1 MRKIFS
7 LITALCLTFPLYAQ
21 DIIVPGVPVV
31 SVAEAVEI
39 GMALGNNASTDSEY
53 AVEGYV
59 INAGSFSLMHRNQC
73 WYMADDANAESSN
86 FQAYNCYPIDNG
98 DTIKVLNGDKV
109 SVTGKIKKYVK
120 NETVIIEIERGDASF
135 IEKTAGDHT
144 VYTMVGGVT
153 VGRALEIG
161 AELENNGVTVNQY
174 AIRGY
179 ISAIDVPFS
188 VEHKNQSFWVTESA
202 NSTAA
207 SNADGAFY
215 VYRGKPETGEALPV
229 GTKVEFVTTIKKY
242 VPAGGGDPVIENADQ
257 NIMIYVLTEGP
268 QDNADVVFTSTDFY
282 GQGTQATEDTPGSAV
297 SATKEGVTFSCN
309 NAYGDQYAVRCYATG
324 LVSITST
331 TEQIGKLVFEFVSA
345 NNKYYT
351 GGLENEI
358 VVNDMEWSQTLVS
371 QARMSTVKVFFGE
384 FENPEGIESVTLTDQ
399 AQKILHDGQLYIIRD
414 GMLFTVQGTRIR

>member
-1 MRKIFS
+1 MRKFFS
-7 LITALCLTFPLYAQ
+7 LFTAFCLTLTLSAQ
-21 DIIVPGVPVV
+21 DIIPGIPIV
-31 SVAEAVEI
+31 SVAEAVAI
-39 GMALGNNASTDSEY
+39 GMELGDNTSTESEY

-73 WYMADDANAESSN
+73 WYMADDANAESSD

-98 DTIKVLNGDKV
+98 DTLKVLNGDKV

-120 NETVIIEIERGDASF
+120 NETVIIEIERGEAVF
-135 IEKTAGDHT
+135 IEKTDGDHT
-144 VYTMVGGVT
+144 VYEMVGGVT

-161 AELENNGVTVNQY
+161 ATLDDNAVSVNQY

-179 ISAIDVPFS
+179 ISAIDIPFS

-207 SNADGAFY
+207 SNAEGAFY
-215 VYRGKPETGEALPV
+215 VYRGKPENGEALAV
-229 GTKVEFVTTIKKY
+229 GTKVEFVTAIKKF
-242 VPAGGGDPVIENADQ
+242 VKNGGEPVIENADQ
-257 NIMIYVLTEGP
+257 NITIYVLTEGP
-268 QDNADVVFTSTDFY
+268 QDSADVVFTSADFY

-324 LVSITST
+324 VVSITST
-331 TEQIGKLVFEFVSA
+331 TEQIGKIVFEFVSA

-351 GGLENEI
+351 GGLDNEI
-358 VVNDMEWSQTLVS
+358 IVNGMEWNQTLVS
-371 QARMSTVKVFFGE
+371 QARMNTVKVFFGE
-384 FENPEGIESVTLTDQ
+384 FENPEGIESVTLTDK
-399 AQKILHDGQLYIIRD
+399 AQKILRDGQLYIIRD
-414 GMLFTVQGTRIR
+414 GMLFTIQGMRIR